1 MAAHAGRLHVS
12 SIVFMLDNGIF
23 YELDSAKNITN
34 YTVGTAAT
42 FNINGVNRFGFAA
55 LVLPIVSPGQE
66 IV

>member
-1 MAAHAGRLHVS
+1 
-12 SIVFMLDNGIF
+12 MLDNGIF